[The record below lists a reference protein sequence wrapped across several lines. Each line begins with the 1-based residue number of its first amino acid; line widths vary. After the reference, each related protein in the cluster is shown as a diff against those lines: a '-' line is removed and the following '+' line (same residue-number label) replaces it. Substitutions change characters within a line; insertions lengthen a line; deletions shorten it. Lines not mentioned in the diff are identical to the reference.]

1 MKFYRLSDATFYDRI
16 NTIYQFIK
24 PLLDKKCLFL
34 RNMEPLKVY
43 NTCIPVAVC
52 AMLIMDESLEAEEA
66 IKKIR
71 ELRGPGAIQSVKVCE
86 QLYCFYQV
94 KGVIEYVRT
103 TGSDWFVSIETMCT
117 SID

>member
-1 MKFYRLSDATFYDRI
+1 M
-16 NTIYQFIK
+16 
-24 PLLDKKCLFL
+24 
-34 RNMEPLKVY
+34 Y
-43 NTCIPVAVC
+43 NACIPVAVC

-86 QLYCFYQV
+86 QLYICFYQV

-103 TGSDWFVSIETMCT
+103 TGSDWFVCIETMCT
-117 SID
+117 NTDYPFRGFSLPRKSV